1 MTTRKKAILGV
12 VFAFLVFSF
21 SRGTQSCR
29 HAERARSQIKP
40 GMSVSDVFH
49 AINDWDLCL
58 GTSRNPATNEFG
70 FFTASRDRE
79 TYSIRAKGEMGSH
92 QLSSLEELIQAIK
105 RQMGEGQ
112 SWSVQVTYHRSYPRA
127 TFRVD
132 FDSHG
137 KVRNVADV
145 VLRP

>member
-1 MTTRKKAILGV
+1 MTTRKKAILGI

-21 SRGTQSCR
+21 SQGTRSCR
-29 HAERARSQIKP
+29 QAERERSQIQP

-58 GTSRNPATNEFG
+58 GTYFNPDTKEFAAFNAFRHG
-70 FFTASRDRE
+70 ESYE
-79 TYSIRAKGEMGSH
+79 ISAKGETNSRH
-92 QLSSLEELIQAIK
+92 LSSLEELIQAIEK
-105 RQMGEGQ
+105 QMGEGQ

-145 VLRP
+145 VLGP